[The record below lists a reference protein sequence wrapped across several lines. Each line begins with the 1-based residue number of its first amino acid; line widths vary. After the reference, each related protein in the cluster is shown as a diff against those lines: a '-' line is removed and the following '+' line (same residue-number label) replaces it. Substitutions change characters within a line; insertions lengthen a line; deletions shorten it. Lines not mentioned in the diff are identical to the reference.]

1 MSGITIGDIQ
11 KKIAD
16 FLKKIDLTDR
26 EIQIERNL
34 IIENTLGI
42 SLKEILLNQDK
53 KIPNNQVRKIYGILE
68 RRIQHKPLAHIF
80 GEWSFY
86 GRSFYVN
93 KHTLIPRP
101 DTELIIDI
109 VLNNYK
115 NQKGLKILDLGTG
128 SGIIGITLALEMI
141 EPDITICDICPDALK
156 VVSQNLQRFN
166 IKNIKSIQSN
176 WFQNIIQ
183 KNFDLIVSNPP
194 YIDANDSHLTQPS
207 IIYEPKKALVSENK
221 GLADITVIIN
231 QSKKYLRKEGRIIIE
246 HGFDQANQIQNF
258 FLTEQYDNI
267 FSHKDING
275 KLRCIS
281 ATYNN

>member
-1 MSGITIGDIQ
+1 MNGITIGDIQ
-11 KKIAD
+11 KKISD
-16 FLKKIDLTDR
+16 SLKKIDLTNR
-26 EIQIERNL
+26 EIQIEKNL
-34 IIENTLGI
+34 IIVNTLGI
-42 SLKEILLNQDK
+42 SLKEVLLNQNK
-53 KIPNNQVRKIYGILE
+53 KISDNQVRNIYGILE
-68 RRIQHKPLAHIF
+68 RRIQHEPLAHIF

-86 GRSFYVN
+86 GRLFYVN

-109 VLNNYK
+109 VLNGYK

-128 SGIIGITLALEMI
+128 SGVIGITLALEMI

>member
-1 MSGITIGDIQ
+1 MSGITIRDIQ

-26 EIQIERNL
+26 EIKIERNL
-34 IIENTLGI
+34 IIENTLSI

-53 KIPNNQVRKIYGILE
+53 KIPDNQVRKIYGILE
-68 RRIQHKPLAHIF
+68 RRIQHEPLAHIF

-115 NQKGLKILDLGTG
+115 NQKVLKILDLGTG

-183 KNFDLIVSNPP
+183 KDFDLIISNPP
-194 YIDANDSHLTQPS
+194 YIDENDIHLTQPS
-207 IIYEPKKALVSENK
+207 IIYEPKKALVSKNK
-221 GLADITVIIN
+221 GLADIAVIIN
-231 QSKKYLRKEGRIIIE
+231 ESKKYLRKGGRIILE
-246 HGFDQANQIQNF
+246 HGFDQANQIQNL
-258 FLTEQYDNI
+258 FLTDQYNNI
-267 FSHKDING
+267 FSHQDING
-275 KLRCIS
+275 KLRCTS

>member
-1 MSGITIGDIQ
+1 MNGITIGDIQ
-11 KKIAD
+11 KKISD
-16 FLKKIDLTDR
+16 SLKKIDLTDR
-26 EIQIERNL
+26 EIKIERNL
-34 IIENTLGI
+34 IIENTLSI

-53 KIPNNQVRKIYGILE
+53 KIPDNQVRKIYGILE
-68 RRIQHKPLAHIF
+68 RRIQHEPLAHIF

-86 GRSFYVN
+86 GRLFYVN

-109 VLNNYK
+109 ILNCYK
-115 NQKGLKILDLGTG
+115 NQKGVKILDLGTG
-128 SGIIGITLALEMI
+128 SGIIGITLSLEMI

-183 KNFDLIVSNPP
+183 KNFDLIISNPP
-194 YIDANDSHLTQPS
+194 YIDENDIHLTQPS

-221 GLADITVIIN
+221 GLADIAVIIN
-231 QSKKYLRKEGRIIIE
+231 ESKKYLRKEGRIIIE
-246 HGFDQANQIQNF
+246 HGFDQANQIQNL
-258 FLTEQYDNI
+258 FLTDQYDNI
-267 FSHKDING
+267 FSHQDING
-275 KLRCIS
+275 KLRCTS

>member
-1 MSGITIGDIQ
+1 MSGITIRDIQ

-26 EIQIERNL
+26 EIKIERNL
-34 IIENTLGI
+34 IIENTLSI

-53 KIPNNQVRKIYGILE
+53 KIPDNQVRKIYGILE
-68 RRIQHKPLAHIF
+68 RRIQHEPLAHIF

-86 GRSFYVN
+86 GRLFYVN

-109 VLNNYK
+109 VLNCYK
-115 NQKGLKILDLGTG
+115 NQKGVKILDLGTG

-183 KNFDLIVSNPP
+183 KDFDLIISNPP
-194 YIDANDSHLTQPS
+194 YIDANDVHLTQPS
-207 IIYEPKKALVSENK
+207 IIYEPKKALVSKNK
-221 GLADITVIIN
+221 GLDDIAVIIN
-231 QSKKYLRKEGRIIIE
+231 QSKKYLKKEGRIIIE

-258 FLTEQYDNI
+258 FSTEQYDNI

-275 KLRCIS
+275 KLRCTS
-281 ATYNN
+281 ASYNN

>member
-34 IIENTLGI
+34 IIKNTLSI

-68 RRIQHKPLAHIF
+68 RRIQHEPLAHIF

-128 SGIIGITLALEMI
+128 SGVIGITLALEMI

-176 WFQNIIQ
+176 WFQHVIE
-183 KNFDLIVSNPP
+183 KDFDLIISNPP
-194 YIDANDSHLTQPS
+194 YIDVNDIHLIQPS
-207 IIYEPKKALVSENK
+207 IIYEPKKALASKNK
-221 GLADITVIIN
+221 GLADIAVIIN
-231 QSKKYLRKEGRIIIE
+231 QSKKYLKKGGRIIIE

-267 FSHKDING
+267 FSHQDING
-275 KLRCIS
+275 KLRCTS
-281 ATYNN
+281 ASYNN

>member
-1 MSGITIGDIQ
+1 MNGITIGDIQ
-11 KKIAD
+11 KKISD
-16 FLKKIDLTDR
+16 SLKKIDLTDR

-34 IIENTLGI
+34 IIENTLSI

-53 KIPNNQVRKIYGILE
+53 KIPDNQVRKIYGILE
-68 RRIQHKPLAHIF
+68 RRIQHEPLAHIF

-109 VLNNYK
+109 VLNKYK

-166 IKNIKSIQSN
+166 IKNLNSIQSN

-183 KNFDLIVSNPP
+183 KDFDLIISNPP
-194 YIDANDSHLTQPS
+194 YIDANDIHLTQPS
-207 IIYEPKKALVSENK
+207 IIYEPKKALVSKNK
-221 GLADITVIIN
+221 GLADIAVIIN

-267 FSHKDING
+267 FSHQDING
-275 KLRCIS
+275 KLRCTS
-281 ATYNN
+281 ASYNN

>member
-1 MSGITIGDIQ
+1 MSGITIENIQ

-34 IIENTLGI
+34 IIKNTLSI

-68 RRIQHKPLAHIF
+68 RRIQHEPLAHIF

-128 SGIIGITLALEMI
+128 SGVIGITLALEMI

-176 WFQNIIQ
+176 WFQHVIE
-183 KNFDLIVSNPP
+183 KDFDLIISNPP
-194 YIDANDSHLTQPS
+194 YIDVNDIHLIQPS
-207 IIYEPKKALVSENK
+207 IIYEPKKALASKNK
-221 GLADITVIIN
+221 GLADIAVIIN
-231 QSKKYLRKEGRIIIE
+231 QSKKYLKKGGRIIIE

-267 FSHKDING
+267 FSHQDING
-275 KLRCIS
+275 KLRCTS

>member
-1 MSGITIGDIQ
+1 MSGITIENIQ

-34 IIENTLGI
+34 IIKNTLSI

-68 RRIQHKPLAHIF
+68 RRIQHEPLAHIF

-128 SGIIGITLALEMI
+128 SGVIGITLALEMI

-176 WFQNIIQ
+176 WFQHVIE
-183 KNFDLIVSNPP
+183 KDFDLIISNPP
-194 YIDANDSHLTQPS
+194 YIDVNDIHLIQPS
-207 IIYEPKKALVSENK
+207 IIYEPKKALASKNK
-221 GLADITVIIN
+221 GLADIAVIIN
-231 QSKKYLRKEGRIIIE
+231 QSKKYLKKGGRIIIE

-267 FSHKDING
+267 FSHQDING
-275 KLRCIS
+275 KLRCTS
-281 ATYNN
+281 ASYNN

>member
-1 MSGITIGDIQ
+1 MNGITIGDIQ
-11 KKIAD
+11 KKISD
-16 FLKKIDLTDR
+16 SLKKIDLTNR
-26 EIQIERNL
+26 EIQIEKNL
-34 IIENTLGI
+34 IIVNTLGI
-42 SLKEILLNQDK
+42 SLKEVLLNQNK
-53 KIPNNQVRKIYGILE
+53 KISDNQVRNIYGILE
-68 RRIQHKPLAHIF
+68 RRIQHEPLAHIF

-86 GRSFYVN
+86 GRLFYVN

-109 VLNNYK
+109 VLNGYK

-128 SGIIGITLALEMI
+128 SGVIGITLALEMI

-207 IIYEPKKALVSENK
+207 IIYEPKKALVSKNK
-221 GLADITVIIN
+221 GLADIAVIIN
-231 QSKKYLRKEGRIIIE
+231 ESKKYLRKEGRIIIE

>member
-1 MSGITIGDIQ
+1 MSGITIRDIQ

-26 EIQIERNL
+26 EIKIERNL
-34 IIENTLGI
+34 IIENTLSI

-68 RRIQHKPLAHIF
+68 RRIQHEPLAHIF

-128 SGIIGITLALEMI
+128 SGIIGITLALELI
-141 EPDITICDICPDALK
+141 EPDITICDICSDALK
-156 VVSQNLQRFN
+156 VVDKNLDRFSIN
-166 IKNIKSIQSN
+166 NIKSIQSN
-176 WFQNIIQ
+176 WFQNIFQ
-183 KNFDLIVSNPP
+183 KDFDLIISNPP
-194 YIDANDSHLTQPS
+194 YIDENDIHLTQPS
-207 IIYEPKKALVSENK
+207 IIYEPKKALVAKNK
-221 GLADITVIIN
+221 GLADIAVIIN
-231 QSKKYLRKEGRIIIE
+231 QSKKYLKKEGRIIIE

-258 FLTEQYDNI
+258 FLTDQYDNI
-267 FSHKDING
+267 FSHQDING
-275 KLRCIS
+275 KLRCTS